1 MNREKVTPE
10 HTALVEAAMAG
21 DEDALERLL
30 VAAQDVT
37 WRFSMAVCGQP
48 DDAQDAMQEALLRTY
63 RHVGKLRDAGAFR
76 PWLYRTVRNA
86 CLMSR
91 RKRVDEP
98 SRLESLDA
106 PNHEGQSAGEG
117 LAHPGKSPED
127 QAALRHLRSQL
138 AKALKA
144 LPPESRAVVFLREVE
159 GLSTRETAHALNISE
174 DNVKARLS
182 RARAALRPE
191 LAALRGEAPAKAPR
205 AIRTRARA
213 AVQQVLET

>member
-21 DEDALERLL
+21 DEAALERLL

-63 RHVGKLRDAGAFR
+63 RHVSKLRDAGAFR

-98 SRLESLDA
+98 ARLESLDA
-106 PNHEGQSAGEG
+106 PTASGTTAAEL
-117 LAHPGKSPED
+117 LAHPGRTPED
-127 QAALRHLRSQL
+127 LAGLRHLRSHL
-138 AKALKA
+138 ARSLRE

-159 GLSTRETAHALNISE
+159 GLSTRETAEALHITE
-174 DNVKARLS
+174 DNVKTRLS
-182 RARAALRPE
+182 RARAALRAE
-191 LAALRGEAPAKAPR
+191 MATLKAGAPGQAPR
-205 AIRTRARA
+205 AIRARA
-213 AVQQVLET
+213 KQNAQQVIEG

>member
-1 MNREKVTPE
+1 MTGD
-10 HTALVEAAMAG
+10 EAAM
-21 DEDALERLL
+21 EQLL

-106 PNHEGQSAGEG
+106 ADDDGHTTGDG

-127 QAALRHLRSQL
+127 QAGLRHLRSHL
-138 AKALKA
+138 AKSLKA

-174 DNVKARLS
+174 DNVKARFS
-182 RARAALRPE
+182 RARAALRAE
-191 LAALRGEAPAKAPR
+191 LAAIRGDTPAKAPR
-205 AIRTRARA
+205 AIRTRAKA
-213 AVQQVLET
+213 AAQQVLDA

>member
-1 MNREKVTPE
+1 MNSENVTPE
-10 HTALVEAAMAG
+10 HTALVKAAMAG
-21 DEDALERLL
+21 DEAALERLL

-48 DDAQDAMQEALLRTY
+48 DDARDAMQEALLRTY

-106 PNHEGQSAGEG
+106 ANDSGSTAADG
-117 LAHPGKSPED
+117 LVHPGRSPED

-138 AKALKA
+138 AKSLKA
-144 LPPESRAVVFLREVE
+144 LPPESRAVVFLREIE

-174 DNVKARLS
+174 DNVKARFS
-182 RARAALRPE
+182 RARAALRAE
-191 LAALRGEAPAKAPR
+191 LKGLREGTPATAPR
-205 AIRTRARA
+205 AIRTRARTA
-213 AVQQVLET
+213 AQQVLDA

>member
-1 MNREKVTPE
+1 MISEKVTPE
-10 HTALVEAAMAG
+10 YAGLIEAASSG
-21 DEDALERLL
+21 DTDALERLL

-48 DDAQDAMQEALLRTY
+48 DDAQDAMQEAMLRTF

-98 SRLESLDA
+98 SRVESLDA
-106 PNHEGQSAGEG
+106 SSADGSKAG
-117 LAHPGKSPED
+117 DTLAHPGRSPED
-127 QAALRHLRSQL
+127 LAASRHLRSHL
-138 AKALKA
+138 ARSLKA
-144 LPPESRAVVFLREVE
+144 LPAESRAVVFLREIE

-182 RARAALRPE
+182 RARAALRAE
-191 LAALRGEAPAKAPR
+191 MAALRDERPSRAPR
-205 AIRTRARA
+205 AIRSRAKHA
-213 AVQQVLET
+213 AQRVIEA

>member
-1 MNREKVTPE
+1 MNREKVTPA
-10 HTALVEAAMAG
+10 HTALVTAAMAG
-21 DEDALERLL
+21 DEAAMEQLL

-106 PNHEGQSAGEG
+106 ANGDGQTAAEG

-138 AKALKA
+138 AKSLKA

-174 DNVKARLS
+174 DNVKARFS
-182 RARAALRPE
+182 RARAALRAE
-191 LAALRGEAPAKAPR
+191 LTTIKGDAPAQAPR
-205 AIRTRARA
+205 AIRTRAKA
-213 AVQQVLET
+213 AAQQVLDA